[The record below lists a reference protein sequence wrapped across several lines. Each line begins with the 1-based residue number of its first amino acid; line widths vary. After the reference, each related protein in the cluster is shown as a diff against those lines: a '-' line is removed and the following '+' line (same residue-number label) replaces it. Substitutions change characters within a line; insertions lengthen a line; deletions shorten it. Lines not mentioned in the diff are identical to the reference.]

1 MEVKLMKSLT
11 GKSLLWRVVG
21 SVALV
26 AVVLSSVMFAG
37 AAPTLA
43 ARDDVPS
50 VVQEEIGEGRALRL
64 EFAYL
69 RLQHAVEDLALHLG
83 HADEVAD
90 FVQGWVDELAADEKD
105 VSGLQAGLDA
115 FEAKLAEARG
125 HYETAKAVLDEHA
138 GFDEDGKVT
147 DRDVARETLRAAGR
161 SLRDARRALKDG
173 AIELR
178 RAVRD
183 WRHEQQPRP
192 TDS

>member
-1 MEVKLMKSLT
+1 MKCLT

-21 SVALV
+21 SAALV

-43 ARDDVPS
+43 AGDDAPP
-50 VVQEEIGEGRALRL
+50 VQEEIGEGRAPRL

-69 RLQHAVEDLALHLG
+69 RLGHAVEDLALHLG

-90 FVQGWVDELAADEKD
+90 FVQRWIDELAAGGED
-105 VSGLQAGLDA
+105 VSGLQAALDA
-115 FEAKLAEARG
+115 FEAKLAEAQG
-125 HYETAKAVLDEHA
+125 HYEAAKAVLDEHA
-138 GFDEDGKVT
+138 GFDDEGKVT
-147 DRDVARETLRAAGR
+147 DREAARETLREVGR

-183 WRHEQQPRP
+183 WRHEHRPRP
-192 TDS
+192 AES